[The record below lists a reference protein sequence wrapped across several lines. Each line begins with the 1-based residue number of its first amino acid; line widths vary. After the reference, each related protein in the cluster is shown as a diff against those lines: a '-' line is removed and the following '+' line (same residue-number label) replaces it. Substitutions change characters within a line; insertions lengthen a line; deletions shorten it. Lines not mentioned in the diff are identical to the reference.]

1 MVGVYIVDDSKLFVN
16 ELTLTVPWAEL
27 GCRVVGSAVNAFDA
41 EREIRDSR
49 PDLVITDIS
58 MPERSGL
65 ELIERLG
72 DLDGMEFILISAYS
86 RFEYALK
93 AIKLNTADYFVKPFD
108 DEEFYAAIRKMAE
121 RIEQKRGAEPPKTTG
136 GYLEA
141 AVQYVDAHYAE
152 EISAASVAKALF
164 ISESYLSKQFRRELN
179 TSFSEYLNYVRIR
192 RSMQLLRATDMMV
205 YEVSLATGFSDPKYF
220 ATMFR
225 KYVGVSPRRYKAGE
239 SGKKEGKNEL

>member
-1 MVGVYIVDDSKLFVN
+1 MVGVYIVDDSRLFVN
-16 ELTLTVPWAEL
+16 ELALTTPWEEL
-27 GCRVVGSAVNAFDA
+27 GCRLVGSAVNAFDA
-41 EREIRDSR
+41 EREIRARR

-65 ELIERLG
+65 ELIERLS
-72 DLDGMEFILISAYS
+72 DLDGIEFILISAYS

-108 DEEFYAAIRKMAE
+108 DSEFYAAIRKMAQQ
-121 RIEQKRGAEPPKTTG
+121 IEKKRSSAPVKPQG
-136 GYLEA
+136 GYIEE
-141 AVQYVDAHYAE
+141 AVQYIDAHFSE

-192 RSMQLLRATDMMV
+192 RAMQLLRETDMMI
-205 YEVSLATGFSDPKYF
+205 YEVSLETGFSDPKYF
-220 ATMFR
+220 ATTFR
-225 KYVGVSPRRYKAGE
+225 KYAGVSPRRYKAGE
-239 SGKKEGKNEL
+239 SGKEEKKNEL

>member
-1 MVGVYIVDDSKLFVN
+1 M
-16 ELTLTVPWAEL
+16 
-27 GCRVVGSAVNAFDA
+27 
-41 EREIRDSR
+41 
-49 PDLVITDIS
+49 
-58 MPERSGL
+58 
-65 ELIERLG
+65 
-72 DLDGMEFILISAYS
+72 ISAYS

-121 RIEQKRGAEPPKTTG
+121 RIEQKRGAEPPKTAG

-239 SGKKEGKNEL
+239 SGKEEGKNEL